1 MPGTTLMPG
10 SCQVMGTHMIQHTS
24 PMPPLRTSRWFNTP
38 EPITLDALRGRVVVV
53 HAFQMLCPGC
63 VAHGLP
69 QAVRLRETFPED
81 QLAVIGLHTVFEHH
95 EVMGAEALKAF
106 IHEYRLSFPIGVDE
120 ADPSQPLPRTM
131 AAWNLQGTPSLVVL
145 DRQGGLRLKH
155 FGHLDDLSLGAILGQ
170 LLALPIAPETLA
182 DEDRHGAG
190 SCAGGACGAL
200 NP

>member
-1 MPGTTLMPG
+1 
-10 SCQVMGTHMIQHTS
+10 MIHQPS
-24 PMPPLRTSRWFNTP
+24 PMPPLCISRWFNTP
-38 EPITLDALRGRVVVV
+38 EPITLDALRGRVVAV

-69 QAVRLRETFPED
+69 QAVRLREAFPED

-106 IHEYRLSFPIGVDE
+106 IHEYRLSFPIGIDE
-120 ADPSQPLPRTM
+120 SEPNQSLPRTM

-155 FGHLDDLSLGAILGQ
+155 FGRLDDLPLGAMLVK
-170 LLALPIAPETLA
+170 LLAQPIAPEA
-182 DEDRHGAG
+182 FVDEDRHGAG
-190 SCAGGACGAL
+190 SCTGGACGAL